1 MAVEKNEKFADKDL
15 HAFTRE
21 LASDQGKPGG
31 GSAIALVGALAAS
44 LGLMVAG
51 LTDGKPRY
59 ARYDADIKKCLK
71 DLETLRV
78 YLVHLVDEDILAFAP
93 LAKYFAMDKS
103 DPETASHY
111 QAALRLACAIP
122 TEILY
127 KTTELTGYLA
137 TLAGEGCAGAVSD
150 VGVALCLCRAVMQS
164 ARLTCLANSKYFD
177 DEVYA
182 MTVSRE
188 FEIVFA
194 ENMPAI
200 DKALAKVE
208 ERLAR

>member
-1 MAVEKNEKFADKDL
+1 MNKYLDRSPEVENALEEGRPVVALESTIISHGMAVEKFADKDL

-93 LAKYFAMDKS
+93 LAKYFAMVLPASSLVLVVPLMRVLVLPSMTEWLWPSMNRSMPD
-103 DPETASHY
+103 TA
-111 QAALRLACAIP
+111 L
-122 TEILY
+122 
-127 KTTELTGYLA
+127 
-137 TLAGEGCAGAVSD
+137 
-150 VGVALCLCRAVMQS
+150 
-164 ARLTCLANSKYFD
+164 
-177 DEVYA
+177 
-182 MTVSRE
+182 MTSR
-188 FEIVFA
+188 
-194 ENMPAI
+194 
-200 DKALAKVE
+200 D
-208 ERLAR
+208 